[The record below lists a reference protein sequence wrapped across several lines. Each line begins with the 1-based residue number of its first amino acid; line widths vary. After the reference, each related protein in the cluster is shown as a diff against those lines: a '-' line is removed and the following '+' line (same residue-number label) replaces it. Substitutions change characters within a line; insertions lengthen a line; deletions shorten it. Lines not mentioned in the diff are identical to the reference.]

1 MNIEIISI
9 GDELLIG
16 QTINT
21 NAGWM
26 GEQLLNAGMRVQ
38 WVSTVGDEYDH
49 LVDALKLAESRADF
63 VLMTGGLGPT
73 HDDITKKVM
82 CDYFNAKLILDQEV
96 LAMVQ
101 ERFRKRGIVMVKVN
115 EDQAL
120 VPDKAEVIKNQMGTA
135 PGMIFRKEG
144 KSFYVMPGVPFEM
157 KVMMADAIIPD
168 MISRYR
174 GVFSVRKTLA
184 TTGIPEST
192 LFETMG
198 DIAKIERFA
207 RVAFLPDL
215 AGVKIRLTAAGQDHD
230 HARRNLEEA
239 EKMVRGNIEKFI
251 FADDDIKLEEAI
263 ARMLIENKKTLAVA
277 ESCTGG
283 LISNQF
289 TNIPGSSSFFIGGV
303 VSYSNNA
310 KMELQGVPQE
320 LLSEYGAVSEQV
332 ACAMAAGA
340 RKRFGTDYAIS
351 TTGIA
356 GPSGGST
363 EKPVGLVCVGYTDAQ
378 ETVARRYMFFQDRL
392 GNKARFSQAA
402 MNLLRTRL
410 LSRKE

>member
-73 HDDITKKVM
+73 HDDITKKVIS
-82 CDYFNAKLILDQEV
+82 DYFKAKLILDRRV
-96 LAMVQ
+96 LKMVQ
-101 ERFRKRGIVMVKVN
+101 ERFKKRGIVMVKAN
-115 EDQAL
+115 EEQAM
-120 VPDKAEVIKNQMGTA
+120 VPDIAEIIINKLGTA
-135 PGMIFRKEG
+135 PGLIFRKG
-144 KSFYVMPGVPFEM
+144 NKNFYVMPGVPFEM
-157 KVMMADAIIPD
+157 QAMMTEKIIPD
-168 MISRYR
+168 MLDRYR
-174 GVFSVRKTLA
+174 GAFSVRKTLA

-198 DIAKIERFA
+198 DMAKIERFA

-239 EKMVRGNIEKFI
+239 EKLVRSTIEKFI

-263 ARMLIENKKTLAVA
+263 ARMLAGNRKTLAIA

-283 LISNQF
+283 LISHQF
-289 TNIPGSSSFFIGGV
+289 TNIPGSSLIFMGSV
-303 VSYSNNA
+303 VCYSNAA
-310 KMELQGVPQE
+310 KMTLLGVPREMLVQFG
-320 LLSEYGAVSEQV
+320 SVSEQV
-332 ACAMAAGA
+332 AGAMAEGA
-340 RKRFGTDYAIS
+340 RKRFGADYAIS

-356 GPSGGST
+356 GPSGGT
-363 EKPVGLVCVGYTDAQ
+363 PDKPVGLVYVGYADEQ
-378 ETVARRYMFFQDRL
+378 ETVASRHVFFQDRL

-402 MNLLRTRL
+402 MNLLRTKL
-410 LSRKE
+410 LSREE